1 MQRQQMQNNIF
12 TVLSG
17 NKPIQLEVKKPV
29 IEKAQEQTIRDLVL
43 IQMLSGHMLRGR
55 DRK

>member
-1 MQRQQMQNNIF
+1 MQTLQQNNIF

-17 NKPIQLEVKKPV
+17 HRPLQIEVKKPA

-43 IQMLSGHMLRGR
+43 IQMLSGRMLRGR
-55 DRK
+55 NRK

>member
-1 MQRQQMQNNIF
+1 MQRLQAQNNIF

-17 NKPIQLEVKKPV
+17 HRPLQIEIKKPA
-29 IEKAQEQTIRDLVL
+29 IERAQEQTIRDLVL
-43 IQMLSGHMLRGR
+43 IQMLSGRMLRGR